1 MPGTPAPDYCR
12 AHHTLAQDFAQRHFT
27 DPDVTIADAAAF
39 AGVDPRTLT
48 RSLGRC
54 NTSWRAMLHRLR
66 LTRAQELL
74 ATKLSRA
81 GVAGAGG
88 PTYV

>member
-1 MPGTPAPDYCR
+1 MLGTPAPDYCR
-12 AHHTLAQDFAQRHFT
+12 ADHALAQDFAQRHFT
-27 DPDVTIADAAAF
+27 GPDVTIADAAAF

-48 RSLGRC
+48 RSLGCC
-54 NTSWRAMLHRLR
+54 NTSWRAMFHRLR
-66 LTRAQELL
+66 LTRAQERL

-88 PTYV
+88 RTHG